1 MRLPLLAFLLFVLAA
16 APLAAQGPARSE
28 PAPTSEATDDRRPDA
43 QASEERVSLDEI
55 RRFVAVFRAV
65 KQAYVDPVDDATL
78 MQSAIRGLL
87 TDLDPHSAYLD
98 AEQAQGLNEFS
109 SGAYNGLGI
118 EVVQQPD
125 RSLLVVTPIDDTPA
139 ARAGIKPGDVIT
151 EIDGTPIAAD
161 SVDGAVDAMR
171 GEPGTPIELT
181 ILRDNLA
188 EPLKLT
194 LVRELIRV
202 ASVRVRRLEPPH
214 FAYLR
219 ISHFQT
225 DTGRETSSKL
235 RELIADGPP
244 LHGLVLDLRRNPG
257 GLMNAAVE
265 IADAFLDEGVVVSTR
280 GRLPFAASEQ
290 RARAGDLLDGAPIV
304 VLIDS
309 GSASAAE
316 VLAAALRDH
325 RRALI
330 MGSQSFG
337 KGSVQ
342 TVLPLDNGDA
352 VKLTTARYYT
362 PSGRSIQ
369 ASGIVPD
376 VQLPEDAV
384 LQVATT
390 RPPVLR
396 ERDLP
401 RHLQSDTDGSE
412 PASDAAT
419 EADDADDGR
428 DATDD
433 FAIREALSLLKGLA
447 LFKRNGAAGA
457 VEP

>member
-1 MRLPLLAFLLFVLAA
+1 MRPFALPCLLFVFACT
-16 APLAAQGPARSE
+16 PLVAQA
-28 PAPTSEATDDRRPDA
+28 PAPADPPPATEATDDRRQQDA
-43 QASEERVSLDEI
+43 AEERVSLDEI

-98 AEQAQGLNEFS
+98 AEQAEGLNEFS

-125 RSLLVVTPIDDTPA
+125 RSLLVVSPIDDTPA

-161 SVDGAVDAMR
+161 SVDGAVDSMR
-171 GEPGTPIELT
+171 GEPGTSIELT
-181 ILRDNLA
+181 LVRDSAA
-188 EPLKLT
+188 EPLKIT

-202 ASVRVRRLEPPH
+202 ASVRVRRLEPE

-219 ISHFQT
+219 ISHFQA
-225 DTGRETSSKL
+225 DTGREATRKL
-235 RELIADGPP
+235 RELMAEGPA

-265 IADAFLDEGVVVSTR
+265 IADAFLDDGVVVSTR
-280 GRLPFAASEQ
+280 GRLPFAVSEQ

-304 VLIDS
+304 ILIDS

-325 RRALI
+325 RRALV

-369 ASGIVPD
+369 ASGIIPD

-384 LQVATT
+384 LQVGAT
-390 RPPVLR
+390 RPPTVR

-401 RHLQSDTDGSE
+401 RHLQSDVEAAAAAEAAGAEAVEASTPG
-412 PASDAAT
+412 PAD
-419 EADDADDGR
+419 EA
-428 DATDD
+428 DD
-433 FAIREALSLLKGLA
+433 FAIREALTLLKGLS
-447 LFKRNGAAGA
+447 LFKRGGAAGTTD
-457 VEP
+457 P